1 MKKILFLVTFI
12 SLVSCNTT
20 KQFIEG
26 DDFTYVVKN
35 DPGGNEKA
43 SVAIIDN
50 YNDLINE
57 VDKLNVSDQVS
68 EALLNIDLEQNNVL
82 ILHLGHRNTGGYGIE
97 IDKMYE
103 KKDVLYIKIKETKP
117 GKGDMVTMAL
127 TNPFT
132 IVLIPKKEVV
142 IE

>member
-1 MKKILFLVTFI
+1 MKKILFLIAFMT
-12 SLVSCNTT
+12 LVSCNTT
-20 KQFIEG
+20 KQFTEG
-26 DDFTYVVKN
+26 TDYTYIIKN
-35 DPGGNEKA
+35 STGGNEKA

-57 VDKLNVSDQVS
+57 VDKLNISDAIS
-68 EALLNIDLEQNNVL
+68 EALLNVDLEQNNVL
-82 ILHLGHRNTGGYGIE
+82 VLHLGQRNSGGYGIE
-97 IDKMYE
+97 IEKMYE
-103 KKDVLYIKIKETKP
+103 KKNILYIKTKEIKP